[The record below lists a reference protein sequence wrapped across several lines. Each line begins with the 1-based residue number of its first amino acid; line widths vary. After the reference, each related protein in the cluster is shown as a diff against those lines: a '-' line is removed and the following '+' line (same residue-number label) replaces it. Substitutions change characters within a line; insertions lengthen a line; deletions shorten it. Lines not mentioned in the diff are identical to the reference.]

1 MKYTKEIARLNTTS
15 GVTPIQVRV
24 TLNHDTNALTLFGY
38 AGVFSL
44 KCDYKKN
51 EVLIDRFTEAL
62 LLLADC
68 DEDEELFEQI
78 RTFLLDN

>member
-15 GVTPIQVRV
+15 GITPIQIRV

-38 AGVFSL
+38 AGIFSL
-44 KCDYKKN
+44 KCNYQKN
-51 EVLIDRFTEAL
+51 EVLIERFVEAL

-68 DEDEELFEQI
+68 EDDEETYEQI
-78 RTFLLDN
+78 RTFLMDN